1 MREIQL
7 TLCTIIVTLFV
18 CCTNG
23 SRNKNINTSYSI
35 DDVVGDLETMC
46 LTYQNKNIVFSL
58 KERTNTLV
66 NDYQLKFL
74 GSLQLENT
82 HYELLQKTILS
93 GQEFDSQRASVS
105 IVLFLNNKLYGEFTG
120 LSNIYS
126 VNVQSNTIS
135 IYNKETN
142 YTTKFEITDT
152 IPVQLFIPY
161 TIKDSIPRGDILY
174 LNYCCPVNFQT
185 AQESFPK
192 PFRIGLRGFFFKKQ
206 AP

>member
-7 TLCTIIVTLFV
+7 ILCTIIVTLFV

-161 TIKDSIPRGDILY
+161 
-174 LNYCCPVNFQT
+174 YCCPVKVLHGKKIRLKPSCRIS
-185 AQESFPK
+185 ASFVT
-192 PFRIGLRGFFFKKQ
+192 LLVAKKQ
-206 AP
+206 

>member
-1 MREIQL
+1 MMTMREIQL

-35 DDVVGDLETMC
+35 DDAVGDLEAMC

-105 IVLFLNNKLYGEFTG
+105 IVLFSNNKLYGEFTG

-174 LNYCCPVNFQT
+174 LNKHTN
-185 AQESFPK
+185 
-192 PFRIGLRGFFFKKQ
+192 R
-206 AP
+206 

>member
-1 MREIQL
+1 MMTMREIQL

-35 DDVVGDLETMC
+35 DDVVGDLEEMC

-105 IVLFLNNKLYGEFTG
+105 IVLF
-120 LSNIYS
+120 SN
-126 VNVQSNTIS
+126 
-135 IYNKETN
+135 
-142 YTTKFEITDT
+142 
-152 IPVQLFIPY
+152 
-161 TIKDSIPRGDILY
+161 R
-174 LNYCCPVNFQT
+174 
-185 AQESFPK
+185 
-192 PFRIGLRGFFFKKQ
+192 
-206 AP
+206 

>member
-1 MREIQL
+1 MMTMRKIQL
-7 TLCTIIVTLFV
+7 TLCTIIVILFV

-23 SRNKNINTSYSI
+23 SRNANINTSYSI
-35 DDVVGDLETMC
+35 DDVVVDLETMC

-74 GSLQLENT
+74 GSLQLENE

-93 GQEFDSQRASVS
+93 GQEFDSQRSNVS

-126 VNVQSNTIS
+126 VNVQSNTIC

-174 LNYCCPVNFQT
+174 LNKYIN
-185 AQESFPK
+185 
-192 PFRIGLRGFFFKKQ
+192 R
-206 AP
+206 